1 MSVPGA
7 FDAPLLMTPG
17 PTRVPER
24 VLRAGARPML
34 HHRSAAFSRELA
46 GLLELIG
53 PVFGTRAPV
62 LPVHTTGRGGMEAA
76 ICNLFRAGDEIA
88 VCANGRFGALW
99 ATIAASHGVVAH
111 QVSRDWA
118 RDIDVAELETLL
130 LSRREIRA
138 VALAYCDT
146 STGVENDVR
155 AVSRVASSHGVLTL
169 VDGVSALGG
178 MPFAMDEWGIDVAV
192 TASQKC
198 LMSSPGVAFVALS
211 ERAWAATAR
220 ATLPRGYWDFPEIR
234 RRVTAS
240 RPATHGTPPVH
251 PMLQVAE
258 ALRMIHEEG
267 LDPVFRRHADL
278 AARTRAGVAKL
289 GLTLQCPAFARHAP
303 TLTAVA
309 APRGTDL
316 TALRDGL
323 LGHGIEVASGLGPYE
338 ATAFRI
344 GHMGDIRPA
353 DVNRTLA
360 ALAGVL

>member
-1 MSVPGA
+1 VSAPGA
-7 FDAPLLMTPG
+7 DEVPLLMTPG

-34 HHRSAAFSRELA
+34 HHRSVAFSRELA
-46 GLLELIG
+46 SLLELLG
-53 PVFGTRAPV
+53 PVFGTQAPV
-62 LPVHTTGRGGMEAA
+62 LPVHATGRGGMEAA
-76 ICNLFRAGDEIA
+76 ICNLFQAGDEIA

-99 ATIAASHGVVAH
+99 ATIAASHGLIAH
-111 QVSRDWA
+111 QVSRHWS
-118 RDIDVAELETLL
+118 RDIDLAELEALL

-155 AVSRVASSHGVLTL
+155 TVSRMAASHGVLTL
-169 VDGVSALGG
+169 VDGVSAIGG
-178 MPFAMDEWGIDVAV
+178 MPFAFDEWQIGVAI

-211 ERAWAATAR
+211 ERAWAAAAR

-234 RRVTAS
+234 KSITAP
-240 RPATHGTPPVH
+240 RPSTHGTPPVH

-267 LDPVFRRHADL
+267 LERVFRRHVDL
-278 AARTRAGVAKL
+278 AERTRAGVAKV
-289 GLTLQCPAFARHAP
+289 GLALQCPGFARCSP

-309 APRGTDL
+309 LPRSTDAS
-316 TALRDGL
+316 ALRDGL
-323 LGHGIEVASGLGPYE
+323 LARGVEVAAGLGPFE
-338 ATAFRI
+338 ANAIRI
-344 GHMGDIRPA
+344 GHMGDIRVA
-353 DVNRTLA
+353 DVDRTLA
-360 ALAGVL
+360 ALADLV

>member
-1 MSVPGA
+1 VNAAGA
-7 FDAPLLMTPG
+7 GAATLLMTPG
-17 PTRVPER
+17 PTRVPDR

-46 GLLELIG
+46 SLLELIG
-53 PVFGTRAPV
+53 PIFGTRAPV

-99 ATIAASHGVVAH
+99 ATIALSHGVVAH
-111 QVSRDWA
+111 QVSQDWS
-118 RDIDVAELETLL
+118 RDIDVAELDLL
-130 LSRREIRA
+130 LARRDIRA

-155 AVSRVASSHGVLTL
+155 AVSRLAASHDALTL
-169 VDGVSALGG
+169 VDGVSAIGG
-178 MPFAMDEWGIDVAV
+178 MPFAFDEWGVDVAV

-211 ERAWAATAR
+211 DRGWAATAR

-234 RRVTAS
+234 KSITAA
-240 RPATHGTPPVH
+240 RPSTHGTPPVH

-267 LDPVFRRHADL
+267 LDRVFRRHVDL
-278 AARTRAGVAKL
+278 AERTRAGLAKL
-289 GLTLQCPAFARHAP
+289 GLGLQCPGFSRYSP

-309 APRGTDL
+309 MPDGADAN
-316 TALRDGL
+316 ALRAGL
-323 LGHGIEVASGLGPYE
+323 LARGIEVAGGLGPFD
-338 ATAFRI
+338 ATACRI
-344 GHMGDIRPA
+344 GHMGDIRIA
-353 DVNRTLA
+353 DVDRTLA
-360 ALAGVL
+360 ALAEVL